1 MARLVQHP
9 TKYTPEEWHRSNH
22 LNYNSAERERKSAEM
37 IRDESNRLKHEVH
50 ITTIKT
56 QSDVNKKLDQR
67 IQDINFWKSEIDR
80 LHGETDDEINALI
93 QYKERLE
100 KALDGTQLPLHVAK
114 QCLANRNERLQIDLV
129 HDDVEIQL
137 IKEVEVIEGVQALL
151 KKTLDQATEQ
161 IRLLRSAKYY
171 LGKDINDKFTALS
184 LDNKCADL
192 QNDSPGLYYAP
203 KSVKIETNSVTP
215 EEWESFSNKNFLKAE
230 RECNS
235 SKTLRS
241 MIDEIL
247 QEVYNDQQK
256 QCTTVNLAFKKRIEE
271 TEKAK
276 TKLEDHLNKVLEEIR
291 EMEDNVASL
300 EHAIAEKEAPMKV
313 AQTRLD
319 NRTLRPNVELCR
331 DRVQYRLVNEVG
343 EISFNI
349 ERLREMLAESE
360 NSLKAL
366 CRTQLSLEEDIE
378 IKVNSLF
385 IDKEKN
391 MKLRQ
396 QINHKLF

>member
-1 MARLVQHP
+1 M
-9 TKYTPEEWHRSNH
+9 
-22 LNYNSAERERKSAEM
+22 
-37 IRDESNRLKHEVH
+37 
-50 ITTIKT
+50 
-56 QSDVNKKLDQR
+56 
-67 IQDINFWKSEIDR
+67 
-80 LHGETDDEINALI
+80 
-93 QYKERLE
+93 
-100 KALDGTQLPLHVAK
+100 
-114 QCLANRNERLQIDLV
+114 
-129 HDDVEIQL
+129 
-137 IKEVEVIEGVQALL
+137 
-151 KKTLDQATEQ
+151 
-161 IRLLRSAKYY
+161 
-171 LGKDINDKFTALS
+171 
-184 LDNKCADL
+184 
-192 QNDSPGLYYAP
+192 
-203 KSVKIETNSVTP
+203 
-215 EEWESFSNKNFLKAE
+215 
-230 RECNS
+230 
-235 SKTLRS
+235 
-241 MIDEIL
+241 
-247 QEVYNDQQK
+247 
-256 QCTTVNLAFKKRIEE
+256 
-271 TEKAK
+271 
-276 TKLEDHLNKVLEEIR
+276 LEEIR

>member
-1 MARLVQHP
+1 MARLIQRP

-22 LNYNSAERERKSAEM
+22 MNYNSAERERQSAEV
-37 IRDESNRLKHEVH
+37 IRDESERLKHEIN

-67 IQDINFWKSEIDR
+67 LQDITFWKSELDR
-80 LHGETDDEINALI
+80 LHGESEDEISELLR
-93 QYKERLE
+93 YKERLE
-100 KALDGTQLPLHVAK
+100 KALDATQLPLHVAK
-114 QCLANRNERLQIDLV
+114 QCLGNREDRVQIDLV

-151 KKTLDQATEQ
+151 KKTLDQTIEQ

-171 LGKDINDKFTALS
+171 LGKDINDKFSALS
-184 LDNKCADL
+184 IDTTCANL

-203 KSVKIETNSVTP
+203 KAVKIETNSVTP

-256 QCTTVNLAFKKRIEE
+256 QCVIVNIALNKRIEE

-276 TKLEDHLNKVLEEIR
+276 TKLEDHHAKVLEEIR
-291 EMEDNVASL
+291 EMEDNISSL
-300 EHAIAEKEAPMKV
+300 QQSIAEKEAPLKV

-319 NRTLRPNVELCR
+319 NRTERPNVELCR
-331 DRVQYRLVNEVG
+331 DRVQYRLVGEVG
-343 EISFNI
+343 EITYNI
-349 ERLREMLAESE
+349 QRLKEMLAESE
-360 NSLKAL
+360 KSLKAL
-366 CRTQLSLEEDIE
+366 RRTQLTLEEDIE
-378 IKVNSLF
+378 IKVKSLF
-385 IDKEKN
+385 IDKDQN
-391 MKLRQ
+391 MMMRQ